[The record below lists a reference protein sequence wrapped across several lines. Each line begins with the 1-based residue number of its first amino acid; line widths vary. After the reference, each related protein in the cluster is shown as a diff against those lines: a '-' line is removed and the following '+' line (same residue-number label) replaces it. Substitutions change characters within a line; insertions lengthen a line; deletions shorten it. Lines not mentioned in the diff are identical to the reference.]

1 MLGLIVNTVSVFSVK
16 ELPEEELNEWEE
28 KQSEEEKYGLGEAFR
43 LLVSNKYYLMI
54 CGVYILQQLY
64 AAMINSG
71 IYYMTYVLKNENL
84 YGVFSWA
91 ANIPLIIA
99 LIFTPAL
106 VGRWKGMYKLN
117 LRGYLIAVAGRA
129 LVVAAGY
136 IGSVPLMLAFTA
148 LAALGQ
154 GPWQGDMN
162 AVIASCSEYTFLTK
176 GKRVDGTMYS
186 CTSLGVKLGGGL
198 GTAAAGWLLEL
209 SRFDGTLAVQPESCI
224 NMLHVMYLWIPL
236 IINVV
241 IMLVLSAMNVE
252 GANAKLR
259 EEKGIF

>member
-1 MLGLIVNTVSVFSVK
+1 
-16 ELPEEELNEWEE
+16 
-28 KQSEEEKYGLGEAFR
+28 
-43 LLVSNKYYLMI
+43 
-54 CGVYILQQLY
+54 
-64 AAMINSG
+64 
-71 IYYMTYVLKNENL
+71 
-84 YGVFSWA
+84 
-91 ANIPLIIA
+91 
-99 LIFTPAL
+99 
-106 VGRWKGMYKLN
+106 
-117 LRGYLIAVAGRA
+117 
-129 LVVAAGY
+129 
-136 IGSVPLMLAFTA
+136 
-148 LAALGQ
+148 
-154 GPWQGDMN
+154 
-162 AVIASCSEYTFLTK
+162 
-176 GKRVDGTMYS
+176 MYS

>member
-1 MLGLIVNTVSVFSVK
+1 
-16 ELPEEELNEWEE
+16 
-28 KQSEEEKYGLGEAFR
+28 
-43 LLVSNKYYLMI
+43 
-54 CGVYILQQLY
+54 
-64 AAMINSG
+64 
-71 IYYMTYVLKNENL
+71 
-84 YGVFSWA
+84 
-91 ANIPLIIA
+91 
-99 LIFTPAL
+99 
-106 VGRWKGMYKLN
+106 MYKLN
-117 LRGYLIAVAGRA
+117 LRGYMIAVAGRA
-129 LVVAAGY
+129 LVVVAGY

-224 NMLHVMYLWIPL
+224 NMLHIMYLWIPL

-241 IMLVLSAMNVE
+241 IMLVLSWMNVE
-252 GANAKLR
+252 GANEKLR
-259 EEKGIF
+259 EEKETF

>member
-1 MLGLIVNTVSVFSVK
+1 MK

-99 LIFTPAL
+99 LISHPRLWA
-106 VGRWKGMYKLN
+106 GGKG
-117 LRGYLIAVAGRA
+117 
-129 LVVAAGY
+129 
-136 IGSVPLMLAFTA
+136 
-148 LAALGQ
+148 
-154 GPWQGDMN
+154 
-162 AVIASCSEYTFLTK
+162 
-176 GKRVDGTMYS
+176 
-186 CTSLGVKLGGGL
+186 CTS
-198 GTAAAGWLLEL
+198 
-209 SRFDGTLAVQPESCI
+209 
-224 NMLHVMYLWIPL
+224 
-236 IINVV
+236 
-241 IMLVLSAMNVE
+241 
-252 GANAKLR
+252 
-259 EEKGIF
+259 